1 LRARLRSLALDAL
14 SAVPRRPRP
23 GVRIVVYHWVH
34 DHEREAFARQ
44 LVWLASAFE
53 PVSLSEAVARLRE
66 GRGTGREVAVTFD
79 DGFRTGFTNA
89 APLLAEH
96 GFRACFF
103 VLTGLVSAPR
113 EVAERICRETLHL
126 ERPLEPLTWDEVG
139 RLVELG
145 HEVGAHTRT
154 HPNLV
159 ALGAGELRDEVDGS
173 RDDLAARLGAPPAH
187 FAAPY
192 GRRDSFSGAVSEAAR
207 AAGYAS
213 CASAIR
219 GRNPPGADVYALRRD
234 NAVASWPVRH
244 LRYFL
249 TSA

>member
-14 SAVPRRPRP
+14 SAVPRRRRP

-34 DHEREAFARQ
+34 DREREAFGRQ
-44 LVWLASAFE
+44 LAWLASAFE
-53 PVSLSEAVARLRE
+53 PVSLGEAVARLRE
-66 GRGTGREVAVTFD
+66 RRETGREVAVTFD
-79 DGFRTGFTNA
+79 DGFRSGLTNA

-103 VLTGLVSAPR
+103 PITGLVSAPPD
-113 EVAERICRETLHL
+113 VVERVCRETLHL
-126 ERPLEPLTWDEVG
+126 DRPLDPLSWDDLG

-159 ALGAGELRDEVDGS
+159 TVGAGALREEVEGS
-173 RDDLAARLGAPPAH
+173 RDDLAARLGEPPAH

-192 GRRDSFSGAVSEAAR
+192 GRRDSFSAAVSDAAR
-207 AAGYAS
+207 AAGFAS
-213 CASAIR
+213 CAGAIR
-219 GRNPPGADVYALRRD
+219 GRNPAGADVYALRRD
-234 NAVASWPVRH
+234 NVVASWPVRH

-249 TSA
+249 ASG

>member
-14 SAVPRRPRP
+14 SAVPRRPKP

-34 DHEREAFARQ
+34 DHERDAFARQ
-44 LVWLASAFE
+44 LAWLARTYE
-53 PVSLSEAVARLRE
+53 PVSYPEAVARVRE
-66 GRGTGREVAVTFD
+66 GRVGGREVAVTFD
-79 DGFRTGFTNA
+79 DGFRSGLTNA

-103 VLTGLVSAPR
+103 PITELVSAPPDV
-113 EVAERICRETLHL
+113 VARVCRETLHL
-126 ERPLEPLTWDEVG
+126 DRPLEPLSWAELG

-145 HEVGAHTRT
+145 HEVGAHTLT

-159 ALGAGELRDEVDGS
+159 AAGPEELREEVEGS
-173 RDDLAARLGAPPAH
+173 RDELAARLGSPPEH

-192 GRRDSFSGAVSEAAR
+192 GDRARFSPAVSAAAR
-207 AAGYAS
+207 AAGFAS

-219 GRNPPGADVYALRRD
+219 GRNAVGADVYALRRD

-244 LRYFL
+244 LRWFL
-249 TSA
+249 ASG

>member
-1 LRARLRSLALDAL
+1 
-14 SAVPRRPRP
+14 
-23 GVRIVVYHWVH
+23 VRIVVYHWVH
-34 DHEREAFARQ
+34 DHERASFGRQ
-44 LVWLASAFE
+44 LAWLASAFE
-53 PVSLSEAVARLRE
+53 PVTLSEAVARLRE
-66 GRGTGREVAVTFD
+66 RRETGREVVVTFD
-79 DGFRTGFTNA
+79 DGFRSGLTNA

-103 VLTGLVSAPR
+103 PITGLVSAPPD
-113 EVAERICRETLHL
+113 VVERICRETLHL
-126 ERPLEPLTWDEVG
+126 ERPLEPLSWDEVG

-159 ALGAGELRDEVDGS
+159 ALGADARQQEVEGS
-173 RDDLAARLGAPPAH
+173 RDDLAARLGSPPEH

-192 GRRDSFSGAVSEAAR
+192 GTRDSFSGAVSEAVR

-213 CASAIR
+213 GASAIR
-219 GRNPPGADVYALRRD
+219 GRNRAGADVYALRRD
-234 NAVASWPVRH
+234 NVVASWPVRH

-249 TSA
+249 QSG